1 MLFSE
6 EDAPLLKK
14 WIIKRLENT
23 SDADADVLADY
34 VLALLRH
41 DGDTETVRQLCE
53 AEIPDFLKEDSV
65 VFVRDVFDAIQYKSY
80 LPGTAPIRRPSLPF
94 APPSGPSAPSA
105 PSYRNLGMGAP
116 TGPQNGARKRS
127 YNDRGD
133 GDVQDRGYM
142 TGDPNNRAFKQPR
155 RGGAVMGR
163 GGFDPFHQ
171 GGRGGFAGG
180 RPPPMNLQ
188 GMPPQGFPAMPGMP
202 SPPPGMPPM
211 DPNNPMAAILAM
223 QAMGFP
229 IPGMSGFPGAT
240 SPPLPPQKQRCRD
253 YDQKGFCAR
262 GNTCQYEHGEHSIWV
277 PPTSRADEYD
287 PMNSNIMAGVESTN
301 PGANNLNQFRGGD
314 RGRGRGGFR
323 GDRQQPGNRGGRFN
337 GRSEFSSD
345 RPNYD
350 KSNTTIVVEN
360 ISEERFT
367 EEEVRGFFSEFG
379 NITDVSM
386 RPYKRLAIVKYDD
399 WNGANSAYKSPAV
412 IFDNRFVKVYWY
424 TNDDSLPKPPLAS
437 KSNGFKKE
445 SLDPNAPIPARAT
458 SEPQIDIE
466 EFARKQQE
474 AQKVHEEKMKKKQ
487 EMEAAKKELEKRQE
501 ELMKNQAEEK
511 RKLMERIAAKS
522 GKSGSANGSA
532 NGTPTLESKPASQTD
547 ALKAQLA
554 ALEAEAQSLGID
566 TSLSD
571 GNSWGGRGRGR
582 GRGGYRGRGEYV
594 PRGYRGG
601 YRGRGAPTI
610 FAAAGRSF
618 NLDNRPK
625 TVSLTG
631 VDFTDS
637 AKDETLREYLMHIGE
652 FTSLET
658 TPTRAQIAFKDRK
671 TAENFLAS
679 VSRDGGE
686 IPSAGKVEL
695 SWVKTPLPPVTP
707 PTKPIQF
714 KTGNEEDTNMDE
726 GDAMATSSP
735 APGAMTA
742 DGGHEQQE
750 NLDYDV
756 ADDDWGVQ

>member
-41 DGDTETVRQLCE
+41 DGDIQAVRQLCE
-53 AEIPDFLKEDSV
+53 AEIPDFLKEDSTI
-65 VFVRDVFDAIQYKSY
+65 FVRDVFDAIQYKSY
-80 LPGTAPIRRPSLPF
+80 LPGAPPLRRPSLPL
-94 APPSGPSAPSA
+94 APPTGPAAPSA
-105 PSYRNLGMGAP
+105 PSYGNLGMGVP
-116 TGPQNGARKRS
+116 TGPQNGSRKRS
-127 YNDRGD
+127 YNERGD
-133 GDVQDRGYM
+133 GDSQDRGKM
-142 TGDPNNRAFKQPR
+142 MGDPSGRAFKQPR
-155 RGGAVMGR
+155 RGGASGR
-163 GGFDPFHQ
+163 GGFDPFYQ
-171 GGRGGFAGG
+171 GGNRGGGFSGG
-180 RPPPMNLQ
+180 RPPPMNIQ
-188 GMPPQGFPAMPGMP
+188 GMPPQGFPAVPGMP

-229 IPGMSGFPGAT
+229 IPGMPAFPGST
-240 SPPLPPQKQRCRD
+240 SPPPQQKQRCRD

-287 PMNSNIMAGVESTN
+287 PLNSNIMAGVETTN
-301 PGANNLNQFRGGD
+301 PGAPSFNQYRGGD

-323 GDRQQPGNRGGRFN
+323 GDRQQPGNRGGRN

-360 ISEERFT
+360 IPEERFS
-367 EEEVRGFFSEFG
+367 EDEVRGFFSDFG
-379 NITDVSM
+379 NIVDVSM

-399 WNGANSAYKSPAV
+399 WNSANTAYKSPAV

-424 TNDDSLPKPPLAS
+424 TSDDSLPKPPPAS
-437 KSNGFKKE
+437 KSNGSKKE
-445 SLDPNAPIPARAT
+445 SVDPSAPVPARAT

-466 EFARKQQE
+466 EFTRKQQE

-522 GKSGSANGSA
+522 VKSGSTNGSA
-532 NGTPTLESKPASQTD
+532 NGTPAPESKPTSQTE

-566 TSLSD
+566 TSQAD

-601 YRGRGAPTI
+601 YRGRGAPTH

-652 FTSLET
+652 FTSLEAT
-658 TPTRAQIAFKDRK
+658 SNRAQIAFKDRK

-695 SWVKTPLPPVTP
+695 GWVKTPLLPVTTP
-707 PTKPIQF
+707 VSKPVQP
-714 KTGNEEDTNMDE
+714 KMDEDMNMDE
-726 GDAMATSSP
+726 GDAMATGSP
-735 APGAMTA
+735 AQGAA
-742 DGGHEQQE
+742 AAEGSHEQQE

-756 ADDDWGVQ
+756 ADDDWGAQ

>member
-41 DGDTETVRQLCE
+41 DGDIQAVRQLCE
-53 AEIPDFLKEDSV
+53 AEIPDFLKEDSTI
-65 VFVRDVFDAIQYKSY
+65 FVQDVFDAIQYKSY
-80 LPGTAPIRRPSLPF
+80 LPGAPPVRRPSLPF
-94 APPSGPSAPSA
+94 APPSGPSAH
-105 PSYRNLGMGAP
+105 SYGNLGMSVP
-116 TGPQNGARKRS
+116 TGPQNGSRKRS

-133 GDVQDRGYM
+133 GDAQDRGNM
-142 TGDPNNRAFKQPR
+142 MGDPNARAFKQPR
-155 RGGAVMGR
+155 RGGTAIGR
-163 GGFDPFHQ
+163 GGFDPFHRG
-171 GGRGGFAGG
+171 GGRGGGFSGG
-180 RPPPMNLQ
+180 HPPPMNPQ
-188 GMPPQGFPAMPGMP
+188 GQPPQGFPTAPGMP

-211 DPNNPMAAILAM
+211 DPNNPMAVILAM

-229 IPGMSGFPGAT
+229 IPGMPTFPGST
-240 SPPLPPQKQRCRD
+240 SPPPQQKQRCRD

-277 PPTSRADEYD
+277 PPSSRADEYD
-287 PMNSNIMAGVESTN
+287 PMNSNIMAGVENTGPVATN
-301 PGANNLNQFRGGD
+301 FNQFRGGD

-323 GDRQQPGNRGGRFN
+323 GDRHQPGNRGGRN

-360 ISEERFT
+360 IPEERFS
-367 EEEVRGFFSEFG
+367 EEEVRSFFSEFG
-379 NITDVSM
+379 NILDVSM

-399 WNGANSAYKSPAV
+399 WNSANTAYKSPAV

-424 TNDDSLPKPPLAS
+424 TSDESLPKPPPAFN
-437 KSNGFKKE
+437 SNGPKKD
-445 SLDPNAPIPARAT
+445 SIDPNAPVPARAT

-466 EFARKQQE
+466 EFTRKQQE

-522 GKSGSANGSA
+522 GISGSTNGSANGSPA
-532 NGTPTLESKPASQTD
+532 PESKPTSQTE

-566 TSLSD
+566 TSVSD
-571 GNSWGGRGRGR
+571 SNSWGGRGRGR
-582 GRGGYRGRGEYV
+582 GRGGYRGRGEYA

-601 YRGRGAPTI
+601 YRGRGTPTN
-610 FAAAGRSF
+610 FTAAGRSF

-652 FTSLET
+652 FTSLEV
-658 TPTRAQIAFKDRK
+658 TPNRAHIAFKDRK

-695 SWVKTPLPPVTP
+695 AWVKTPLPPVTIP
-707 PTKPIQF
+707 AAKPVQF
-714 KTGNEEDTNMDE
+714 KNDEDTNMDE
-726 GDAMATSSP
+726 GDAMATGSP
-735 APGAMTA
+735 AQGAATA
-742 DGGHEQQE
+742 EGNHEQQE

>member
-41 DGDTETVRQLCE
+41 DGDVQAVRQLCE
-53 AEIPDFLKEDSV
+53 AEIPDFLKEDSTI
-65 VFVRDVFDAIQYKSY
+65 FVRDVFDAIQYKSY
-80 LPGTAPIRRPSLPF
+80 LPGAPPIRRPSLPF
-94 APPSGPSAPSA
+94 APPSGPSAPSTS
-105 PSYRNLGMGAP
+105 SYGNLGMGIP
-116 TGPQNGARKRS
+116 TGPQNGSRKRS

-133 GDVQDRGYM
+133 GDVQDRGNM
-142 TGDPNNRAFKQPR
+142 TGDPNGRAFKQPR
-155 RGGAVMGR
+155 RGGAAVGR
-163 GGFDPFHQ
+163 GGFDPFYQ
-171 GGRGGFAGG
+171 GGGRGGGFSGG
-180 RPPPMNLQ
+180 RPSPMNLQ
-188 GMPPQGFPAMPGMP
+188 GTPQQGFPAVPGMP

-229 IPGMSGFPGAT
+229 IPGMPAFPGST
-240 SPPLPPQKQRCRD
+240 SPPPQQKQRCRD

-287 PMNSNIMAGVESTN
+287 PMNSNIMAGIENTS
-301 PGANNLNQFRGGD
+301 PGATNINQFRGSD

-323 GDRQQPGNRGGRFN
+323 GDRQQPGSRGGRN

-360 ISEERFT
+360 IPEERFS
-367 EEEVRGFFSEFG
+367 EEEVRGFFAEFG
-379 NITDVSM
+379 NIVDVSM

-399 WNGANSAYKSPAV
+399 WNSANTAYKSPAV

-424 TNDDSLPKPPLAS
+424 SSDDSLPKPPPAS

-445 SLDPNAPIPARAT
+445 STDPNTPVPARAT

-466 EFARKQQE
+466 EFTRKQQE

-487 EMEAAKKELEKRQE
+487 EMEAAKKELERRQE
-501 ELMKNQAEEK
+501 ELMKKQAEEK

-522 GKSGSANGSA
+522 GKSASTNGSP
-532 NGTPTLESKPASQTD
+532 NGTPATESKPTSQTE

-566 TSLSD
+566 TSLTD

-601 YRGRGAPTI
+601 YRGRGAPTH

-631 VDFTDS
+631 VDFTES

-652 FTSLET
+652 FTSLEA
-658 TPTRAQIAFKDRK
+658 TPTRAQIAFTDRK

-686 IPSAGKVEL
+686 IPSAGKVEVA
-695 SWVKTPLPPVTP
+695 WVKTPLPPVTTP
-707 PTKPIQF
+707 ATKAIQS
-714 KTGNEEDTNMDE
+714 KNDEDTNMDE
-726 GDAMATSSP
+726 GDAMATGSP
-735 APGAMTA
+735 ARGVAA
-742 DGGHEQQE
+742 AEGNHEHQE

>member
-53 AEIPDFLKEDSV
+53 AEIPDFLKEDSA

-80 LPGTAPIRRPSLPF
+80 LPGAAPIRRPSLPF
-94 APPSGPSAPSA
+94 APPSGPSAASA
-105 PSYRNLGMGAP
+105 PSYGNLGMGAP
-116 TGPQNGARKRS
+116 TGPQNGSRKRS

-133 GDVQDRGYM
+133 GDVQDRGQM
-142 TGDPNNRAFKQPR
+142 MGDPNGRAFKQPR
-155 RGGAVMGR
+155 RGGGAMGR
-163 GGFDPFHQ
+163 GGFDPFYQ
-171 GGRGGFAGG
+171 GGGRGGFAGG
-180 RPPPMNLQ
+180 RPPPMNIQ
-188 GMPPQGFPAMPGMP
+188 GMPPQGFPAMPSMP

-229 IPGMSGFPGAT
+229 IPGMPGFPGAT
-240 SPPLPPQKQRCRD
+240 SPPLPQKKQRCRD

-262 GNTCQYEHGEHSIWV
+262 GNTCQYEHGEHPIWV

-287 PMNSNIMAGVESTN
+287 PMNSNIMTGVESTN
-301 PGANNLNQFRGGD
+301 PGANNFNQFRGGD

-323 GDRQQPGNRGGRFN
+323 GDRQQPGSRGGRS

-360 ISEERFT
+360 IPEERFT

-399 WNGANSAYKSPAV
+399 WNSASSAYKSPAV

-424 TNDDSLPKPPLAS
+424 TNDDSLPKPPPAS
-437 KSNGFKKE
+437 KSNGLKKE
-445 SLDPNAPIPARAT
+445 SLDPSAPVPARAT

-466 EFARKQQE
+466 EFTRKQQE

-532 NGTPTLESKPASQTD
+532 TGTPALESKPKSETD

-571 GNSWGGRGRGR
+571 SNSWGGRGRGR

-601 YRGRGAPTI
+601 YRGRGGPTN

-652 FTSLET
+652 FTNLET
-658 TPTRAQIAFKDRK
+658 SPNRAQIAFKDRK

-679 VSRDGGE
+679 VSRDGGQ
-686 IPSAGKVEL
+686 IASAGKVEV

-707 PTKPIQF
+707 SSKPVQF
-714 KTGNEEDTNMDE
+714 KNVNEEDTNMDE
-726 GDAMATSSP
+726 GDAMATGSP
-735 APGAMTA
+735 APRAVAA

>member
-1 MLFSE
+1 
-6 EDAPLLKK
+6 
-14 WIIKRLENT
+14 
-23 SDADADVLADY
+23 
-34 VLALLRH
+34 
-41 DGDTETVRQLCE
+41 
-53 AEIPDFLKEDSV
+53 
-65 VFVRDVFDAIQYKSY
+65 
-80 LPGTAPIRRPSLPF
+80 
-94 APPSGPSAPSA
+94 
-105 PSYRNLGMGAP
+105 
-116 TGPQNGARKRS
+116 
-127 YNDRGD
+127 
-133 GDVQDRGYM
+133 
-142 TGDPNNRAFKQPR
+142 
-155 RGGAVMGR
+155 MGR

-229 IPGMSGFPGAT
+229 IPGMPGFPGAT

-301 PGANNLNQFRGGD
+301 PGANNFNQFRGGD

-360 ISEERFT
+360 IPEERFT

-637 AKDETLREYLMHIGE
+637 AKDETLREYLM
-652 FTSLET
+652 
-658 TPTRAQIAFKDRK
+658 
-671 TAENFLAS
+671 
-679 VSRDGGE
+679 VS
-686 IPSAGKVEL
+686 
-695 SWVKTPLPPVTP
+695 T
-707 PTKPIQF
+707 
-714 KTGNEEDTNMDE
+714 
-726 GDAMATSSP
+726 
-735 APGAMTA
+735 
-742 DGGHEQQE
+742 
-750 NLDYDV
+750 
-756 ADDDWGVQ
+756 